1 MDSSFNDKV
10 YAISGGAS
18 GIGLAVAK
26 ALLRLGAKV
35 SIGDIR
41 FPDTLLAELGQEASH
56 TKGTG
61 NAEDV
66 ILLKKVDVRS
76 REDVDGWID
85 ETVAKFS
92 ALDGAANMAGTIPKD
107 HNVGTIE
114 TVDDEDWDFVFAVNV
129 TGMKNCLRAQLKYIG
144 KNGRTGG
151 SVVNAGSGLSLEGR
165 GGTSAYTA
173 SKHAALGLTRC
184 VAKERAVWRASGALP
199 TTATTLCRPRRY
211 SAHAPSPEQSKT
223 ALSSRWLSDTKARV
237 GKCITF
243 GMSDSLVDK
252 AGRILR
258 VLGHDWR
265 AIVAGSEGYLT
276 DPKRAGLHRHN
287 IVWGEQDSMG
297 HVNNVMYVR
306 YAESGRCNTMRNF
319 AKYVDPGHRQ
329 KWEDMLTNRGIGLI
343 LKSITVDFK
352 FPMTWPDR
360 VSVYHKLRSCPD
372 EKTTSLILDVLILSE
387 NRQRP
392 AARCLEDV
400 VVYDYKLGK
409 KSVMEPFMVEELR
422 KTFELQEAAKRENHA
437 KVQRIEEQVRHLEKQ
452 SWDRPDAKE
461 DLGSASQL

>member
-360 VSVYHKLRSCPD
+360 ISVYHKLRSCPD

-409 KSVMEPFMVEELR
+409 KSVMEPFMAEELR